1 MPVYKYN
8 GTTYDIPED
17 VVSDFEKDMPE
28 ATLAY
33 QVDGTVYDIPVSEK
47 KGFLDTY
54 PNASLYGEEVAQP
67 APSAREQLQA
77 FYQENGAF
85 LDDFEKR
92 DSADSKLSAAESMDG
107 GFSLFGAKKN
117 NSLVTD
123 EERKQYGVL
132 DAQRKQLE
140 KAWYTSDEYLSQK
153 NATALELGQM
163 RDDIHNSKKAY
174 VESQPQIKMSGLE
187 NAVME
192 GKTMGDYESQQFDI
206 AARIMDKTIK
216 LHNAPSK
223 YDSNSGLKNMGIGA
237 ADKATD
243 PALLSAGL
251 TEITDNVGARVVLQK
266 VQKELGNLN
275 DLSEERIEKILSPA
289 EKAVLRSWAM
299 YAQEQL
305 NRQGDLSLGYQAG
318 QGTVES
324 LAFMAEFA
332 LTGGVGK
339 AASEGAETLAKWLGK
354 KWYGL
359 KGLGDEAAEA
369 VMKAAG
375 EKTLGKYGQKLGLA
389 LAETAGR
396 TLVMPSTYRNISEK
410 ATEIEEDEDGN
421 RYLIGLNDAFIK
433 GYADSFIENL
443 SEGGR
448 VNALG
453 ELVGDIAGNIPAWKK
468 MVNAF
473 SNTKASELLK
483 RLNSTCMMN
492 TLRAGGWHGFGEEY
506 LEEWYG
512 NALRTITGVDK
523 NALKDFAT
531 LDNQMVTLASFLPI
545 TIFGGTVSTGQVI
558 SAKRDLDKKA
568 EALQSAL
575 MGRGYDE
582 AQAKNMIDMMRAET
596 PQGISNLITP
606 LIRRVAGANENEAR
620 ELAKPA
626 MEFAW
631 AVQRYQSYDTKY
643 SYQQQEQ
650 RDNLKADMEAKLGKF
665 WMEGEDGQQTVQR
678 GVNEKGEV
686 VYLLG
691 KKDIEETAEGIGAE
705 KEVAAIDAEGNHIFV
720 FPSDYRLEEEL
731 PMNDFLG
738 IEIMTQKRDSEA
750 VRMASERDAKFAEV
764 KSRSRLGTQLNIGTN
779 EAPVVA
785 TISKVDA
792 DGVVVETPEGFR
804 KITYT
809 ELANKYAD
817 INPAVYTDAELDEQ
831 EADNISAER
840 AQREATL
847 DQEYENDDDA
857 IEELAEAESEIE
869 QSVEEATKLPLK
881 DDGTVDQAALWN
893 ESPARWAKWNDE
905 QKQDGGADTLAYLNT
920 AIKAQT
926 AKIEQLVA
934 AQEAETDFDR
944 RDAIAAELSEA
955 RMRQG
960 DLLALH
966 GQYTAQVEAQA
977 IQQQAAQPVQPAP
990 QLTEEEKAALEEE
1003 RRKPLRA
1010 KAKEL
1015 SEKLGVKVKIAEDLS
1030 DVKESKAREQLL
1042 KSVVSNGKQKVAG
1055 WYNQATGEVTIY
1067 LPHAESVEDV
1077 EKTFIH
1083 EVVAHKGLRG
1093 LLGEEGFN
1101 VLCDAVWDM
1110 MSEGDRMRFIN
1121 YPGVN
1126 GDKRAAA
1133 DEYMAHFAENLNLEE
1148 AKPDMW
1154 ERIVAIIKQ
1163 ILDSMGVR
1171 LRINQEG
1178 LSSVIAASYQKLVAD
1193 AKAAQGVSAEAV
1205 TETATE
1211 TIAEEPQTGGAEV
1224 ISEEQL
1230 NAPNSG
1236 VAQQIIASDGEVLAD
1251 TNGKGG
1257 VRFSIRTWEEGGRD
1271 YLASWLANDQV
1282 LAEDEKADIL
1292 ARMDEFYKNA
1302 LLYSDTYVPFGTW
1315 SDAEVRYDNN
1325 GNPLM
1330 SVVKANGDYAMNL
1343 DFSLVCKKRRPLNR
1357 LLRTLINRNAFGSY
1371 DLKEREI
1378 AEINWILQE
1387 HGFEVACALCFVDS
1401 KRYRVAGVADVFAKL
1416 WNNLVTSLAPKGVQI
1431 AHFNYNGN
1439 PNVEPVENGLDTLPD
1454 DQLNWKKLD
1463 KAIANFKKGS
1473 VEYKVAQYLREHP
1486 EARKLVDATDFIEAE
1501 GFEAVKEANP
1511 DLLKFYNMKKG
1522 TGGPKASFG
1531 DVQYLNDILKSGK
1544 KFDAEKAYA
1553 VGGVRLQSFSDFV
1566 PHMYFDYMQLFA
1578 ELAAKKL
1585 PVHAYTKET
1594 LFAKIFG
1601 LTGAK
1606 INLSLVPA
1614 VVEDGIA
1621 PGLDAEGNYAWA
1633 DPVVDTEGNV
1643 IQQGQTF
1650 PYDEAMDIQRAEG
1663 YSKNCGAIAVGI
1675 SDAHIE
1681 KMLDDPNIPFIIPYH
1696 KSSLNAIVARMT
1708 NIDQYKD
1715 YTNVQNTR
1723 KASGSKLD
1731 KSIKDFNFNEY
1742 LHGLGESGTPQMA
1755 AQAYLDWCR
1764 ENKFIPKFS
1773 QFAYHPN
1780 YYKLLQDFNTIDLT
1794 TGEYAPQGAVTMTF
1808 PSEQN
1813 AFGNVEAL
1821 IQQGL
1826 QEDAALEEKMEQEI
1840 DGIADQVVARLEE
1853 IAKEPKMSD
1862 KQRVKKM
1869 AELADERMAK
1879 IKEQS
1884 GVIDLVEEAKK
1895 AQAKHDAKEKK
1906 GKKSDVSFRITP
1918 EQDKAYMDAVE
1929 AGDMETAQR
1938 MVDEAA
1944 KAAGYTEKV
1953 LHGTQNFGFTRI
1965 EANKADDN
1973 LSFFATDDERVAHTY
1988 SSVYNTRKI
1997 NADADYSVIDEIEA
2011 ELEERAREEAY
2022 DLADSISS
2030 FAGYYG
2036 FIDGSYIHDT
2046 FKELSENYSSE
2057 EADNRMYEFADD
2069 AIYNAYDRDSYEG
2082 KEFADWQESDEA
2094 QELYTVVN
2102 QTIQAY
2108 ISYARFKD
2116 NSEDSGNYDLYAN
2129 VEDFFVIDGKG
2140 QNWSNIQSEQL
2151 PDITSEEYQK
2161 YGYRGHRDRWTTRSV
2176 SRYAHD
2182 LGYKGVLFKDIV
2194 DDGGRGTSK
2203 LYSAANV
2210 YSFFYPQQQV
2220 KSADPVTYD
2229 DAGNVIPLSER
2240 FNPENED
2247 IRFRV
2252 IDTTKA
2258 ELKDKPIK
2266 LNGMYRFNLKNVFKG
2281 VKDNGGSYPYIKVQL
2296 EEVPE
2301 DFAGEKITYNGILEG
2316 FAVVRIPKGLI
2327 IEGEK
2332 DNEFFIDPKAIE
2344 KELWDVLR
2352 ATENYYEFKH
2362 GNAPY
2367 QRDWL
2372 NADEVRFRIANENQA
2387 IFVSNAAKAVE
2398 GIKMEDIELPNL
2410 EEAGRVMHSVPV
2422 TEEMKASVME
2432 GQVMFRMRGANE
2444 TPMEFTQKEVDNFVK
2459 RFYDVAPIYVVDK
2472 FSSKAELAKAI
2483 EMDEQYITDEQ
2494 YQEIL
2499 DGYNGNGKAF
2509 YSADWSLI
2517 ITFAKSDNSA
2527 DIENNLFHESVHK
2540 VDLEDIPG
2548 GGKLGQ
2554 WFWDN
2559 ADSIQDASK
2568 IKDAIEN
2575 APEYSEEDYAREMLA
2590 ELLAWYMSIGETE
2603 ILINQLPSE
2612 YQKTVKSILSEI
2624 RYDSREEDNL
2634 RQQPETTYSRAK
2646 DAIRK
2651 GTKEY
2656 GGKRENAKSNELS
2669 AEERR
2674 IIGEYFPE
2682 FNKSED
2688 VRMRV
2693 NSQGK
2698 ELTEG
2703 QREFFANSKAVD
2715 KDGNLLVLYHGT
2727 PRAGFT
2733 EFESGW
2739 FTTSKED
2746 AISYS
2751 GDRKGRLFDPNE
2763 KYEPETLTAGDYRL
2777 GYMTFDSEEDRAEFL
2792 ERFPYADEVMSE
2804 REYEDARMG
2813 AEDEEYDALTARRK
2827 EFAEVW
2833 NAYREYERERFVD
2846 TTIGDLIANPEAYT
2860 EEDLMRAMLEYDS
2873 NATFDSLDDM
2883 SAEER
2888 KDALVSAL
2896 QTANEETEG
2905 GILDMVIP
2913 TRVPRNG
2920 EGVKHNDLGNRTYEV
2935 YANVENPYEIDANG
2949 RGSEFESGDIY
2960 KSVEEALADEQYD
2973 GVIIRN
2979 WRVGRTQQLG
2989 DVVVPKDGSQIKLT
3003 SNENPTESE
3012 DVRYRITP
3020 EVREEMKTIKEQ
3032 AEKDGTFMNAPNG
3045 LRSNLTEEQWL
3056 MVRTKG
3062 FKEWFGDWINDP
3074 ENASKVVDPETG
3086 EPMVVYHGT
3095 NKEFY
3100 EFRTRGVWDD
3110 GIIGVHFGTKE
3121 QAERVKGPQG
3131 QNIIMPVFLNIRN
3144 PYRVKDQIKREGS
3157 GRLDG
3162 WDMAVIKAKYGRYD
3176 GQNGQPADGLVY
3188 INEYEG
3194 KGDSY
3199 VVWEKNQIKSATDN
3213 TGEFSKESS
3222 DIRFRTSLE
3231 LDEEFGD
3238 AWRNQQNE
3246 DGRHSTQVANT
3257 KSTYEK
3263 IGHYLEDAGMKGASI
3278 LDASSG
3284 LGLGTQ
3290 ALREMGFQVDDVEP
3304 FPSENREAPTFS
3316 SYADIDGK
3324 YDVVISNAVLN
3335 VIPDDWRAEVL
3346 HQMADAVKE
3355 GGKMIINTR
3364 PASNIAQQ
3372 GVEGKTRITLDSPS
3386 EILVKR
3392 GDRIAAYQKGFTSE
3406 ELAEWIKSEL
3416 GEGWRVEKATKK
3428 NSGISGEGTAVVI
3441 KEGDNVSFRTT
3452 GTPTDEVVAN
3462 GVDLTPSQTSEVAA
3476 NIFAAL
3482 PEESRKKI
3490 TEGLNGNI
3498 LGLKDAILQIP
3509 ASLASKENWNDEDRA
3524 MADIV
3529 AEEMTKMAGEMT
3541 RPFSAPEALWLL
3553 YNNLNKSTDLVSLA
3567 QRSLV
3572 QRNLGFDAQTL
3583 AVENEAKESL
3593 RFRQVG
3599 DARINATAGLYNKG
3613 AVNVMTR
3620 LKESFVDMN
3629 ASVEELVK
3637 AIEERTGKKA
3647 EGFENILWALNQQSS
3662 RGLAAME
3669 DYERRF
3675 LNPMYDA
3682 IRNIMDKAYA
3692 GYATVVRH
3700 VILKHGL
3707 ERNKKL
3713 AQRDAKAHYQ
3723 EIYEEMIAKVNSMD
3737 DRQKRTHL
3745 TNAQLQDADAK
3756 AKLATLKAADT
3767 SAFTEE
3773 EKNAHKRELAK
3784 AKEEVKKAKENLER
3798 AQKINSMSEQEL
3810 KDELDRVFEKIEN
3823 GTDSVYKELRKNDY
3837 SGISSMFYD
3846 QLGVNRKDYS
3856 TEEEYQAALML
3867 AKNDRFSS
3875 LEEVE
3880 AQAEGEVESFEGR
3893 VDTKELWKRINAA
3906 TKETLRQQYEA
3917 NMISKDQYESLRDMF
3932 EYYVPLRG
3940 FKDNTAED
3948 MYTYY
3953 RKPNSTGYTKPILG
3967 AEGRKTEAESPFG
3980 WIASMAGSAIASN
3993 VKNEAKL
4000 ALFYFVS
4007 NRQDNGVATIS
4018 KTWYVHTPGDV
4029 DERGKK
4035 IFKPVY
4041 PPFSEDLSS
4050 DAAKAQYEQWQDDMR
4065 KLKEQGLAYEAG
4077 QRLNLGNAVVNIS
4090 DANKPEHIVAVKVGG
4105 KEYTIVINGNPRAA
4119 QAINGELNL
4128 EGTADDYSALFGPVL
4143 RWMSSVNTSYNP
4155 EFWITNMMRDMAFT
4169 WMAVNTKEADN
4180 KEYRRKF
4187 SKNYRKAF
4195 KVISLVAKNEK
4206 GTLGNSPIEQAYK
4219 DFVENGGVTGY
4230 TQIKDNETWEKEID
4244 QYLRSNSPESLKSGK
4259 MMRGMKTVFHAA
4271 HRFGESLEQ
4280 VSRFAAFLTA
4290 QEMGKSINEAIND
4303 AKEITV
4309 NFNRKGS
4316 GKMISLEEAK
4326 HLTDKNGRPLSK
4338 PKQWMVVGLSSI
4350 APLGRRFIMF
4360 FNAAIQGLNAT
4371 YKLWKANPKRFKG
4384 WVMGYFAVG
4393 AMNAILHAM
4402 MDDDDDYLDMPQY
4415 ERRNALMI
4423 GGNGAYLK
4431 WALPQEARAFYALGD
4446 IVVESMLGRNP
4457 QKFWQKGGE
4466 VGQILTTIGEVLP
4479 INPTEGW
4486 RAVAPSIA
4494 IPALELMIN
4503 EDYKG
4508 EAIYNDS
4515 KWLSKEEASRTAN
4528 WNTAKSGTGWVHV
4541 KIAQGLNFL
4550 TGGDKYDAG
4559 LINIRPEAI
4568 EHLVQ
4573 SAFGGTIRTADKFI
4587 TTISAA
4593 IDPEEDVT
4601 VSQTPFLNRVLTLND
4616 QRYRNVHVNEVFDY
4630 YAAEAEHAKTLE
4642 KKYRKDGDSDALLDL
4657 TSSDEYKWM
4666 MIYENYKKPLENVR
4680 ERLKVAEGTR
4690 ERKQIMREQDELKKM
4705 MIKQISN
4712 L

>member
-67 APSAREQLQA
+67 TPSAGEQLQA

-92 DSADSKLSAAESMDG
+92 DTADSKLSAVESIDG

-123 EERKQYGVL
+123 EERKQYDAL

-192 GKTMGDYESQQFDI
+192 GKTIGDYESQQFDI

-289 EKAVLRSWAM
+289 EKAVLRSWAR

-318 QGTVES
+318 QGAVES

-354 KWYGL
+354 KWYTGV

-453 ELVGDIAGNIPAWKK
+453 ELVGDIAGKIPAWKK
-468 MVNAF
+468 MVDVF

-483 RLNSTCMMN
+483 RLNSTGIMN
-492 TLRAGGWHGFGEEY
+492 TLRAGGWHGLGEEY

-523 NALKDFAT
+523 NALKNFVA

-545 TIFGGTVSTGQVI
+545 SIFGGTVSTGQVI

-568 EALQSAL
+568 KALQSAL
-575 MGRGYDE
+575 MGRGYDG

-631 AVQRYQSYDTKY
+631 AVRRYQSYDTKY

-665 WMEGEDGQQTVQR
+665 WMEGEDGQQKVQR

-809 ELANKYAD
+809 DLANKYAD

-840 AQREATL
+840 AQREAAL

-857 IEELAEAESEIE
+857 IEELAEAENEIE

-966 GQYTAQVEAQA
+966 GQYTTQVEAQA

-1067 LPHAESVEDV
+1067 LPHAKSVEDV

-1211 TIAEEPQTGGAEV
+1211 TIAEEPQTGGAEEV
-1224 ISEEQL
+1224 SEERESFRVVNKQEDPNGVTPEQIDEINRSVGGELEVGEDDAPVRFSVTAIGEGAGLEILKDDGDGNVAFVLPDGRRFNANNLLKPEDIKSLPNTVLGYMMKDAKSLGNVDTAKELMLWNKYTLML
-1230 NAPNSG
+1230 NAILLKGSAENGGFDTLSSQWQWIGDTIYKTVGINSDSLYSFSLDITRVCKKNEAVINAIAEMQARLGYGITPGQIMDIYLTTSEEGYQVPCPVCYVFSRYIRNGKYATIMINGQRKYGNELVDPNSLTPKQKEKKVKFWLDELAKIKAENNEHSKEIAKANSDITTLLDEIDKIAKELTNPQNNFTEEEKAQMMSKIYELDARYKAALNVVSQASLDSWITQFAIHKVKIDGKEQWTLYEDSYMGFPEEMALDLRQTSTVMRKYPAIQRFRNSRGAAAGKEITFVANNDLGDVPLALGSSAATKDLARPRDMSDEEWEEIQGKEYADLKLG
-1236 VAQQIIASDGEVLAD
+1236 VKNLYQQAVEEKDPKKKAALLKKAKTRFTSASIYAKQQSLRGGQRMWSWSDNIERLAPDVFVNLLQLEMLGGALQSYSKQLEGIKLVASMNGYVNGSLMGKGNGYREVMAEQTEEVDGQLYLKDGDFVVAEPGKKPFILKTPVYQHTDGKLYVLEFDDVVGIDPFGKDVDGKHMKGLFELNAEYDRAGNIIVGMNDLHIRMCMADDRIFFIIPWHSSGANTHILAQMYEYLGVEYDVTLSQDYTDVQSEKRYKAPTEAEEEADSAAEGEATEEGDEKKESNKISQFLVDFWNDHYENAREYAGYGAVAGKD
-1251 TNGKGG
+1251 FACGIKGG
-1257 VRFSIRTWEEGGRD
+1257 VEPSDGNGNLSASQMHYRELRDAIFLGVKVPIGVDKNGKPKTKAISVEE
-1271 YLASWLANDQV
+1271 YSEEWFNEIMNDAFLSQV
-1282 LAEDEKADIL
+1282 YTKVRALMGDKGMTSADTKAIYPYEYWDESSTYATADING
-1292 ARMDEFYKNA
+1292 ARYVEYCRRLGYKPKFCGKLDGKPESDHGNFTDDKGYWKVLIDRRMYAISGRFQDLTPVTADNFTPDLVDPEVTKEEFIV
-1302 LLYSDTYVPFGTW
+1302 T
-1315 SDAEVRYDNN
+1315 
-1325 GNPLM
+1325 
-1330 SVVKANGDYAMNL
+1330 
-1343 DFSLVCKKRRPLNR
+1343 
-1357 LLRTLINRNAFGSY
+1357 
-1371 DLKEREI
+1371 
-1378 AEINWILQE
+1378 
-1387 HGFEVACALCFVDS
+1387 
-1401 KRYRVAGVADVFAKL
+1401 RVADEAGTQTIV
-1416 WNNLVTSLAPKGVQI
+1416 
-1431 AHFNYNGN
+1431 
-1439 PNVEPVENGLDTLPD
+1439 
-1454 DQLNWKKLD
+1454 D
-1463 KAIANFKKGS
+1463 KAIAREESRPGGIA
-1473 VEYKVAQYLREHP
+1473 KVDYDMTLS
-1486 EARKLVDATDFIEAE
+1486 DALN
-1501 GFEAVKEANP
+1501 V
-1511 DLLKFYNMKKG
+1511 YNN
-1522 TGGPKASFG
+1522 G
-1531 DVQYLNDILKSGK
+1531 DVRMRAS
-1544 KFDAEKAYA
+1544 
-1553 VGGVRLQSFSDFV
+1553 
-1566 PHMYFDYMQLFA
+1566 
-1578 ELAAKKL
+1578 
-1585 PVHAYTKET
+1585 
-1594 LFAKIFG
+1594 
-1601 LTGAK
+1601 
-1606 INLSLVPA
+1606 
-1614 VVEDGIA
+1614 A
-1621 PGLDAEGNYAWA
+1621 P
-1633 DPVVDTEGNV
+1633 
-1643 IQQGQTF
+1643 
-1650 PYDEAMDIQRAEG
+1650 
-1663 YSKNCGAIAVGI
+1663 
-1675 SDAHIE
+1675 
-1681 KMLDDPNIPFIIPYH
+1681 
-1696 KSSLNAIVARMT
+1696 
-1708 NIDQYKD
+1708 
-1715 YTNVQNTR
+1715 
-1723 KASGSKLD
+1723 
-1731 KSIKDFNFNEY
+1731 
-1742 LHGLGESGTPQMA
+1742 
-1755 AQAYLDWCR
+1755 
-1764 ENKFIPKFS
+1764 
-1773 QFAYHPN
+1773 
-1780 YYKLLQDFNTIDLT
+1780 
-1794 TGEYAPQGAVTMTF
+1794 
-1808 PSEQN
+1808 
-1813 AFGNVEAL
+1813 
-1821 IQQGL
+1821 
-1826 QEDAALEEKMEQEI
+1826 
-1840 DGIADQVVARLEE
+1840 
-1853 IAKEPKMSD
+1853 
-1862 KQRVKKM
+1862 
-1869 AELADERMAK
+1869 
-1879 IKEQS
+1879 S

-1895 AQAKHDAKEKK
+1895 AVAREEAKDN
-1906 GKKSDVSFRITP
+1906 VSFRITP
-1918 EQDKAYMDAVE
+1918 EMKEIKEKTQADGTFMKAPNGQPTNLTEEQWLMVRTENFKEWFGDWENDPENASKVVDENGEPKVVYHQTNQKIYVNRETGENWDELGWKEKMEWDERDDWEDYWEEQDFNTFSRVNARTTNEFDGFFFAPEYDEYHEYGDRTIAAFVNIKNPASREDYNIDSRYNDAGRNERIRLQE
-1929 AGDMETAQR
+1929 AGFDGVIR
-1938 MVDEAA
+1938 MDGDNVDEYIAFEPNQI
-1944 KAAGYTEKV
+1944 K
-1953 LHGTQNFGFTRI
+1953 
-1965 EANKADDN
+1965 
-1973 LSFFATDDERVAHTY
+1973 SATDNNGD
-1988 SSVYNTRKI
+1988 
-1997 NADADYSVIDEIEA
+1997 
-2011 ELEERAREEAY
+2011 
-2022 DLADSISS
+2022 
-2030 FAGYYG
+2030 
-2036 FIDGSYIHDT
+2036 
-2046 FKELSENYSSE
+2046 
-2057 EADNRMYEFADD
+2057 
-2069 AIYNAYDRDSYEG
+2069 
-2082 KEFADWQESDEA
+2082 
-2094 QELYTVVN
+2094 
-2102 QTIQAY
+2102 
-2108 ISYARFKD
+2108 
-2116 NSEDSGNYDLYAN
+2116 
-2129 VEDFFVIDGKG
+2129 
-2140 QNWSNIQSEQL
+2140 
-2151 PDITSEEYQK
+2151 
-2161 YGYRGHRDRWTTRSV
+2161 
-2176 SRYAHD
+2176 
-2182 LGYKGVLFKDIV
+2182 
-2194 DDGGRGTSK
+2194 
-2203 LYSAANV
+2203 
-2210 YSFFYPQQQV
+2210 
-2220 KSADPVTYD
+2220 
-2229 DAGNVIPLSER
+2229 
-2240 FNPENED
+2240 FNPNNND
-2247 IRFRV
+2247 IRFRMREEGESAMDFHQSV
-2252 IDTTKA
+2252 VDEFSSAFNPVA
-2258 ELKDKPIK
+2258 EIQVYPVNEETAKK
-2266 LNGMYRFNLKNVFKG
+2266 LGYT
-2281 VKDNGGSYPYIKVQL
+2281 L
-2296 EEVPE
+2296 EELQETYGDYDKENDIISIFAHE
-2301 DFAGEKITYNGILEG
+2301 DVTNS
-2316 FAVVRIPKGLI
+2316 
-2327 IEGEK
+2327 
-2332 DNEFFIDPKAIE
+2332 ID
-2344 KELWDVLR
+2344 
-2352 ATENYYEFKH
+2352 
-2362 GNAPY
+2362 
-2367 QRDWL
+2367 
-2372 NADEVRFRIANENQA
+2372 
-2387 IFVSNAAKAVE
+2387 VE
-2398 GIKMEDIELPNL
+2398 STI
-2410 EEAGRVMHSVPV
+2410 
-2422 TEEMKASVME
+2422 
-2432 GQVMFRMRGANE
+2432 
-2444 TPMEFTQKEVDNFVK
+2444 
-2459 RFYDVAPIYVVDK
+2459 
-2472 FSSKAELAKAI
+2472 
-2483 EMDEQYITDEQ
+2483 
-2494 YQEIL
+2494 
-2499 DGYNGNGKAF
+2499 
-2509 YSADWSLI
+2509 
-2517 ITFAKSDNSA
+2517 
-2527 DIENNLFHESVHK
+2527 FHESIHK
-2540 VDLEDIPG
+2540 NQAHFGGFTKIGDWMLDMAEINDVFAEYREIVRENYTEDKHSEEMLCLMLGDLMALRRAFEFMAMMPEDIQG
-2548 GGKLGQ
+2548 ICEDLLNQLDYDKSKEKDARVLGLVEGRS
-2554 WFWDN
+2554 
-2559 ADSIQDASK
+2559 DSSTTIPAKRKASK
-2568 IKDAIEN
+2568 GSWRK
-2575 APEYSEEDYAREMLA
+2575 
-2590 ELLAWYMSIGETE
+2590 TE
-2603 ILINQLPSE
+2603 
-2612 YQKTVKSILSEI
+2612 
-2624 RYDSREEDNL
+2624 
-2634 RQQPETTYSRAK
+2634 AK
-2646 DAIRK
+2646 AAL
-2651 GTKEY
+2651 T
-2656 GGKRENAKSNELS
+2656 

-2727 PRAGFT
+2727 PRAGFA
-2733 EFESGW
+2733 EFKSGW

-2763 KYEPETLTAGDYRL
+2763 EYVPETLTAGDYRL

-2804 REYEDARMG
+2804 RDYENARME

-2833 NAYREYERERFVD
+2833 NAYREYERDRFVD
-2846 TTIGDLIANPEAYT
+2846 TTVGDLIANPEAYT

-2883 SAEER
+2883 STEER

-2896 QTANEETEG
+2896 QTANEETDG
-2905 GILDMVIP
+2905 GILNMAVP

-2935 YANVENPYEIDANG
+2935 YANVENPYEIDAKG
-2949 RGSEFESGDIY
+2949 RGSEFESGDVY
-2960 KSVEEALADEQYD
+2960 KAVEDALADEQYD

-2979 WRVGRTQQLG
+2979 WRVGRSQQLG
-2989 DVVVPKDGSQIKLT
+2989 DVVVPKNGSQIKLT
-3003 SNENPTESE
+3003 SNENPTES
-3012 DVRYRITP
+3012 
-3020 EVREEMKTIKEQ
+3020 
-3032 AEKDGTFMNAPNG
+3032 
-3045 LRSNLTEEQWL
+3045 
-3056 MVRTKG
+3056 
-3062 FKEWFGDWINDP
+3062 
-3074 ENASKVVDPETG
+3074 
-3086 EPMVVYHGT
+3086 
-3095 NKEFY
+3095 
-3100 EFRTRGVWDD
+3100 
-3110 GIIGVHFGTKE
+3110 
-3121 QAERVKGPQG
+3121 
-3131 QNIIMPVFLNIRN
+3131 
-3144 PYRVKDQIKREGS
+3144 
-3157 GRLDG
+3157 
-3162 WDMAVIKAKYGRYD
+3162 
-3176 GQNGQPADGLVY
+3176 
-3188 INEYEG
+3188 
-3194 KGDSY
+3194 
-3199 VVWEKNQIKSATDN
+3199 
-3213 TGEFSKESS
+3213 S

-3231 LDEEFGD
+3231 LDNEFGD

-3316 SYADIDGK
+3316 SYADIDGQ

-3335 VIPDDWRAEVL
+3335 VIPDDWRADVL

-3364 PASNIAQQ
+3364 LASNIAQQ

-3441 KEGDNVSFRTT
+3441 KDGDNVSFRTT

-3529 AEEMTKMAGEMT
+3529 ADEMTKAVGKDMT

-3583 AVENEAKESL
+3583 ATENEAKESL

-3599 DARINATAGLYNKG
+3599 DARINATASLYNKG

-3647 EGFENILWALNQQSS
+3647 DGFENILWALNQQSS

-3682 IRNIMDKAYA
+3682 IRNIMDKGGFKYED
-3692 GYATVVRH
+3692 VVRY

-3723 EIYEEMIAKVNSMD
+3723 EIYDEIIEKINSMD
-3737 DRQKRTHL
+3737 DRQKRTYL
-3745 TNAQLQDADAK
+3745 TNAQLKEADAK
-3756 AKLATLKAADT
+3756 AKLATLQAKDT
-3767 SAFTEE
+3767 STLTEDE
-3773 EKNAHKRELAK
+3773 MKDHKKELAVARK
-3784 AKEEVKKAKENLER
+3784 EVKDAEEYRER
-3798 AQKINSMSEQEL
+3798 AEKIRNMSEQEA
-3810 KDELDRVFEKIEN
+3810 KDELDKIFEKIEN
-3823 GTDSVYKELRKNDY
+3823 GTDSIYKELRESDY
-3837 SGISSMFYD
+3837 SGLTSMFYD
-3846 QLGVNRKDYS
+3846 QLGVDRNLFA
-3856 TEEEYQAALML
+3856 TEEAYQSALMS
-3867 AKNDRFSS
+3867 AKEDKYSS

-3880 AQAEGEVESFEGR
+3880 AAAEAEVKKFEGA
-3893 VDTKELWKRINAA
+3893 VDTKELWKRVNAA

-3917 NMISKDQYESLRDMF
+3917 NMISKDQYLNLRDMF

-4007 NRQDNGVATIS
+4007 NRPENGIATIS
-4018 KTWYVHTPGDV
+4018 KTWYVDSGEV

-4035 IFKPVY
+4035 IFKPAY

-4050 DAAKAQYEQWQDDMR
+4050 AEGKAQYEIWQANM
-4065 KLKEQGLAYEAG
+4065 KELQKKGQAYEAG

-4090 DANKPEHIVAVKVGG
+4090 DANKPEHIVSVKVGG
-4105 KEYTIVINGNPRAA
+4105 KDYTIIINGNPRAA

-4169 WMAVNTKEADN
+4169 WMAVNTKGADD

-4195 KVISLVAKNEK
+4195 KVISLVAKNEN
-4206 GTLGNSPIEQAYK
+4206 GTIGDSYLEEQYK
-4219 DFVENGGVTGY
+4219 DFVKYGGVTGY
-4230 TQIKDNETWEKEID
+4230 TQIKDSETWEKEIE
-4244 QYLRSNSPESLKSGK
+4244 QYLRSNDPESLKSGK

-4431 WALPQEARAFYALGD
+4431 WALPQEAKAFYALGD

-4486 RAVAPSIA
+4486 RAFAPSIA

-4601 VSQTPFLNRVLTLND
+4601 VNQTPFLNRVLTLND

-4642 KKYRKDGDSDALLDL
+4642 KKYREDGDSDALLDL